1 MRSKSRQI
9 LSAIVLFLFAGCA
22 AQGQGVGRTPQYRP
36 VSSTPPPTYTSTAPV
51 NPPMA
56 STSTPRRAS
65 TRAARPPTPDE
76 DSGSSLKD
84 GAPAPSKPSLTLAG
98 GDAAREHTE
107 LLLTQVE
114 RKLGSINR
122 TKLNGNDQNTY
133 DQANDFA
140 SSARKALTEHDNV
153 VASGLA
159 EKASALA
166 GRLTIAGASH

>member
-1 MRSKSRQI
+1 MRSHQ
-9 LSAIVLFLFAGCA
+9 
-22 AQGQGVGRTPQYRP
+22 P
-36 VSSTPPPTYTSTAPV
+36 SSP
-51 NPPMA
+51 
-56 STSTPRRAS
+56 
-65 TRAARPPTPDE
+65 
-76 DSGSSLKD
+76 
-84 GAPAPSKPSLTLAG
+84 AG